1 MKKLF
6 GLLAAIIVWYSGY
19 GQSQSDVI
27 KRANYLIANKRYE
40 SAFKLLRNFDPNN
53 QLPGIVLLK
62 EDIALNFYVAT
73 TEHQSFSF
81 KDIRW
86 NEDVTDYRSK
96 EGSYAGYNFPI
107 NKILNNLIN
116 SYPTNYKLYKGLGD
130 YYAAVQ
136 SIYDNKWF
144 ISEDS
149 LYQLIK
155 KNFQIAIDHNAGD
168 DFSYYEIG
176 YVDISQKKYKEAIPC
191 FLKSIAIYK
200 GNPDAYYNLAY
211 AYLYANDTVNAL
223 KYAKTTYR
231 MYDDSINKADAA
243 RLVAEIYAELKDTV
257 NAIRYYQV
265 SNEIDSNDYYTIQ
278 PLLNLYVET
287 NSKKSADALSYF
299 FYLDPDN
306 PTIYNDLMDI
316 YYGTKK
322 INELIVFYKS
332 EIDEF
337 KDDNRVTG
345 NLYFYLAQIY
355 LGIDK
360 TAAAGYFIKAKEAF
374 DKVYTPDNQVFKA
387 INDGLQ
393 ETDK

>member
-1 MKKLF
+1 MKKIL

-40 SAFKLLRNFDPNN
+40 SAFRLLRNFDSNN
-53 QLPGIVLLK
+53 QMPDIVLLR
-62 EDIALNFYVAT
+62 EDIALNFYVST

-81 KDIRW
+81 KDLRG
-86 NEDVTDYRSK
+86 NEDVTDYRSR
-96 EGSYAGYNFPI
+96 EGSYAGYNFPV
-107 NKILNNLIN
+107 NKILDNLVN

-136 SIYDNKWF
+136 SIYDDKWF

-155 KNFQIAIDHNAGD
+155 KNFQIAIDHNVGD

-176 YVDISQKKYKEAIPC
+176 YLDISQKKYKEAIPY

-200 GNPDAYYNLAY
+200 GNPDAFFNLAY
-211 AYLYANDTVNAL
+211 AYLYANDTLNAL
-223 KYAKTTYR
+223 KSAKNAYR
-231 MYDDSINKADAA
+231 MYDDSTNKADAA
-243 RLVAEIYAELKDTV
+243 RMAAEIYVELKDTV
-257 NAIRYYQV
+257 NAIRFYRV
-265 SNEIDSNDYYTIQ
+265 SDEIDSNNYYTIQ
-278 PLLNLYVET
+278 PLLNLYVKT
-287 NSKKSADALSYF
+287 NNKKSADELSSF

-306 PTIYNDLMDI
+306 PTIYNDLTDI

-322 INELIVFYKS
+322 MDELINFYKS
-332 EIDEF
+332 ELDEF
-337 KDDNRVTG
+337 KDDNKATG

-360 TAAAGYFIKAKEAF
+360 TVAAGYFIKAKEAF
-374 DKVYTPDNQVFKA
+374 DKVYAPDNQVFKA
-387 INDGLQ
+387 ISDGLQ